1 MTGKGKASVIYPAGK
16 TTKKK
21 HIHSEGKQR
30 FEVASK
36 FVDSKQSRFN
46 SYSNPE
52 TRFPH
57 LRRSRAA
64 ERRHHTLTV
73 HPNKHKPSP
82 VSVEMNAARE
92 EDTRQE
98 GHLALRGRIVRVE
111 GIEIAGT
118 KTRPS
123 RFRAKGTKTKR
134 TNLLVTARKLL
145 SYPPL
150 VSSLRTSKDIEAK
163 GNLRKNTPQKC
174 ETHGHSIVTPSSQK
188 FAHNLA
194 VQNGS
199 HSLKITAAHQTSPKP
214 FIQSKQNLTSRPQLH
229 KLTAAQTTTTT
240 KLFWNSFQ
248 PTMINQGELR

>member
-98 GHLALRGRIVRVE
+98 GHLVDQNEAKSFSRQRDQDKEDKL
-111 GIEIAGT
+111 AGD
-118 KTRPS
+118 RS
-123 RFRAKGTKTKR
+123 Q
-134 TNLLVTARKLL
+134 
-145 SYPPL
+145 
-150 VSSLRTSKDIEAK
+150 TSKLPAARQFTTNI
-163 GNLRKNTPQKC
+163 Q
-174 ETHGHSIVTPSSQK
+174 GHRSQGESKEEYSTKIQK